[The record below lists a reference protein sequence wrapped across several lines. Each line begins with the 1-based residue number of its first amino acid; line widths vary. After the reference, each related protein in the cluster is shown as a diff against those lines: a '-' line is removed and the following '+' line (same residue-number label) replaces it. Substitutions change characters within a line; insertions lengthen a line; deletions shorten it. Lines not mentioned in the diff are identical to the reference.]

1 MSFEFKWPKFSPS
14 FYDHAK
20 DLLSTA
26 LNKGD
31 KPAIIADR
39 IEVNQLDMGTIP
51 PDLEILEIG
60 DLGRDRFR
68 GIFRMTY
75 AGDASIRLQTKVQV
89 NPLRQRTPTATS
101 DVLTTPPILF
111 ASTPLIVPMTLSLS
125 SLKLRAI
132 VVLVISRLEGV
143 TLVFKNDPLE
153 SVQVSS
159 TFDSLAAIQT
169 FLQSEIE
176 RQLRDLFR
184 SELPSIIHQL
194 SRRWLGRDNPD
205 GRSQTRVELP
215 STSAP
220 STPTPS
226 LPTTQSNGDPNGL
239 LSVPDEIEG
248 YDPTYGLRPSHP
260 PLVGCFTNYRSLIKQ
275 KNRKLGLGAV
285 LSQTDDE
292 EEHSKEDLTPSD
304 VSSSTLYS
312 PPHSPTPSPQQKQKK
327 PAASRAKKPMIKPK
341 IFHSHSAGIVNSALS
356 SSGISSHNG
365 HEGTRSSSKALE
377 PKARM
382 KLEDLQEARVE
393 GEQLEEGEVL
403 RSRRLE
409 RLSMQSHSVSSSGL
423 ATRMMSIREK
433 AQRKR
438 PEQIRMSTSP
448 ISTFRTQPLPRPTPS
463 IFPST
468 QRSSMTCLPAYA
480 SNCGTPVRSHAH
492 SPLFLGSR
500 STSPMRGEDEKNDQ
514 EGGEESEGEGSQCAL
529 LASLV
534 RSNCTLSPFSRSIS
548 HFAARSTPLRHSSPS
563 SALSSPT
570 RVSHLNELHSFYSRD
585 TVDLDQLHLRS
596 SWNDLHAD
604 GFKQKRNINQIG
616 PY

>member
-1 MSFEFKWPKFSPS
+1 MSFEFKWPQFSPS

-20 DLLSTA
+20 HLLSTA

-39 IEVNQLDMGTIP
+39 IEVNQLNMGTIP

-89 NPLRQRTPTATS
+89 NPLQHRAPTATS
-101 DVLTTPPILF
+101 DILTTPPILF

-184 SELPSIIHQL
+184 TELPSIIHQL

-205 GRSQTRVELP
+205 GRVQSQVDQP
-215 STSAP
+215 SNST
-220 STPTPS
+220 TPTPTH
-226 LPTTQSNGDPNGL
+226 LHRTIQQQLIPVDYC
-239 LSVPDEIEG
+239 

-260 PLVGCFTNYRSLIKQ
+260 PLVGCFANYRSLIKQ

-285 LSQTDDE
+285 LSPTDDE
-292 EEHSKEDLTPSD
+292 EEAEDRSKADPTPSD

-312 PPHSPTPSPQQKQKK
+312 PLNSLTPSHQQSQQKLPEIPIKK
-327 PAASRAKKPMIKPK
+327 PTIKPK

-356 SSGISSHNG
+356 SSGISSRNG
-365 HEGTRSSSKALE
+365 HEDSRSTFRVME
-377 PKARM
+377 QTPRM
-382 KLEDLQEARVE
+382 KFDDPTGARAE
-393 GEQLEEGEVL
+393 EEQLEEGEVL
-403 RSRRLE
+403 RSRRME
-409 RLSMQSHSVSSSGL
+409 RLSMQSHSANSSLL
-423 ATRMMSIREK
+423 AARMMSAREK
-433 AQRKR
+433 PSTTQR
-438 PEQIRMSTSP
+438 PEQIRMTTSP
-448 ISTFRTQPLPRPTPS
+448 ISTFRT
-463 IFPST
+463 
-468 QRSSMTCLPAYA
+468 
-480 SNCGTPVRSHAH
+480 
-492 SPLFLGSR
+492 
-500 STSPMRGEDEKNDQ
+500 
-514 EGGEESEGEGSQCAL
+514 
-529 LASLV
+529 
-534 RSNCTLSPFSRSIS
+534 
-548 HFAARSTPLRHSSPS
+548 SSPS
-563 SALSSPT
+563 T
-570 RVSHLNELHSFYSRD
+570 
-585 TVDLDQLHLRS
+585 
-596 SWNDLHAD
+596 
-604 GFKQKRNINQIG
+604 
-616 PY
+616 

>member
-20 DLLSTA
+20 NLLSTA

-101 DVLTTPPILF
+101 DILTTPPILF
-111 ASTPLIVPMTLSLS
+111 ASTPLIVPMSLSLS

-159 TFDSLAAIQT
+159 SFDSLAAIQT

-184 SELPSIIHQL
+184 TELPSIIHQL

-205 GRSQTRVELP
+205 GRFQNRIELP
-215 STSAP
+215 SPSAP
-220 STPTPS
+220 ATPTPA
-226 LPTTQSNGDPNGL
+226 LPTTQSTGDSNGI
-239 LSVPDEIEG
+239 LSVPDEIEC

-260 PLVGCFTNYRSLIKQ
+260 PLVGYFTNYRSLIKQ

-285 LSQTDDE
+285 LSHTDDE
-292 EEHSKEDLTPSD
+292 EDQNKEDATPSD
-304 VSSSTLYS
+304 VSSSTLFS
-312 PPHSPTPSPQQKQKK
+312 PHSPTPSPQQKQRK
-327 PAASRAKKPMIKPK
+327 PTENRTKKPMIKPK

-356 SSGISSHNG
+356 SSGLSSRNG
-365 HEGTRSSSKALE
+365 QEGTRSSFKVLDSR
-377 PKARM
+377 PKM
-382 KLEDLQEARVE
+382 KLDDLEEARAE
-393 GEQLEEGEVL
+393 EEQLEEGEVL

-409 RLSMQSHSVSSSGL
+409 RLSMQSHAASSSGL
-423 ATRMMSIREK
+423 AARMMSIRETV
-433 AQRKR
+433 QTKR
-438 PEQIRMSTSP
+438 PEQIRTTTSP
-448 ISTFRTQPLPRPTPS
+448 ISAFRTQPLPRPTS
-463 IFPST
+463 SVFPST
-468 QRSSMTCLPAYA
+468 QRSSTTCLPAYA

-492 SPLFLGSR
+492 PSIFLGSR
-500 STSPMRGEDEKNDQ
+500 STSPTAGEEDKFDKED
-514 EGGEESEGEGSQCAL
+514 EESEAEGSQCAL

-534 RSNCTLSPFSRSIS
+534 RGNWTLSPFSRSIS
-548 HFAARSTPLRHSSPS
+548 HFAARSTPLRRSSPS
-563 SALSSPT
+563 SAISSPT
-570 RVSHLNELHSFYSRD
+570 RVGHQNGIHSFYSRD
-585 TVDLDQLHLRS
+585 PVDLDQLHLRT
-596 SWNDLHAD
+596 SWNDIHTD
-604 GFKQKRNINQIG
+604 GFKQKRVTKINKKN
-616 PY
+616 